1 MALLRLFYERDL
13 SMKQSIGFSEHL
25 FTEEYKKLD
34 KSLQQVYLQIV
45 KAHDFYSGKDKKY
58 RWRVRIIKASV
69 LFISMAST
77 IILGLKS
84 AIDSNVQ
91 VNIGLILSSLITFLT
106 ALSSYF
112 NLEKYWMRNITKH
125 IELNILRD
133 EFQFDVLSQK
143 LDKQRIDYYTDKLKS
158 IQEDNKKYWND
169 VLNNI

>member
-1 MALLRLFYERDL
+1 ME
-13 SMKQSIGFSEHL
+13 QHIVFSEHL

-34 KSLQQVYLQIV
+34 KSIQQVYLQIV
-45 KAHDFYSGKDKKY
+45 KAHDFYSKKDKKY
-58 RWRVRIIKASV
+58 RWRVRVLKGSV

-84 AIDSNVQ
+84 AIDSNLQ
-91 VNIGLILSSLITFLT
+91 VNIGLILSSIITFLT
-106 ALSSYF
+106 AISSYF

-133 EFQFDVLSQK
+133 EFQFDVLSK
-143 LDKQRIDYYTDKLKS
+143 KIDNQRIEYYIDKLKN

-169 VLNNI
+169 VLSNI

>member
-91 VNIGLILSSLITFLT
+91 VNIGLILGL
-106 ALSSYF
+106 
-112 NLEKYWMRNITKH
+112 
-125 IELNILRD
+125 
-133 EFQFDVLSQK
+133 V
-143 LDKQRIDYYTDKLKS
+143 
-158 IQEDNKKYWND
+158 
-169 VLNNI
+169 